1 MLTSAVMIWLRIN
14 GDAPS
19 VRRRRGVRAVCVAR
33 GEDAARRLVPDAAT
47 LCNALEDASSLLRA
61 SERAFVRTKLWETA
75 RSLSNLRHEEGSR
88 RRLFKTAERSLTEF
102 EEEEALWGKISMV
115 QNNVCILSAS
125 IFYLADKKREWPFF
139 CAHYFNMLSL
149 VNQRPNKLLS
159 NQQST

>member
-1 MLTSAVMIWLRIN
+1 MIWLRIN

-75 RSLSNLRHEEGSR
+75 RSVSDLRHEEGSR
-88 RRLFKTAERSLTEF
+88 RRLLETAERSLTPLTSLDAAATF
-102 EEEEALWGKISMV
+102 V
-115 QNNVCILSAS
+115 QT
-125 IFYLADKKREWPFF
+125 YLFAPTTF
-139 CAHYFNMLSL
+139 LI
-149 VNQRPNKLLS
+149 P
-159 NQQST
+159 